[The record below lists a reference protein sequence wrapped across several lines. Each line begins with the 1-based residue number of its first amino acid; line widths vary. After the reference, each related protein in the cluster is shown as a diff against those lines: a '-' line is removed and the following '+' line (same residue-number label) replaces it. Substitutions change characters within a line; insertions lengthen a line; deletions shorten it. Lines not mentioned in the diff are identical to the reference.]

1 MSLDDLK
8 QRSDFDSCNLFYR
21 FPHSPKP
28 KKPSQDLPVPTP
40 VDGSQSEDR
49 DQEKRKKK
57 SARDQNFDFFCRS
70 VDELIDIRGVC
81 PLGFCLILS

>member
-57 SARDQNFDFFCRS
+57 VPGIKISIFFVEVLMS
-70 VDELIDIRGVC
+70 
-81 PLGFCLILS
+81 